1 MSDFRAFVE
10 SVKEILSEEPNVDK
24 MIKDL
29 SKDFGGSNED
39 QLAGVQ
45 LLKGLAVSD
54 DPMANKF
61 MKELDKATTQISQKL
76 RRGKNEELDEAM
88 YRPNSPKYKSMKK
101 KGSKWYEA
109 YKNELKKLAPEAV
122 TGRMDWD
129 SATHMMNQGM
139 SPQDAAKKYVDKV
152 LKK

>member
-10 SVKEILSEEPNVDK
+10 SVKEILDEEKPNIDK

-29 SKDFGGSNED
+29 SKDFAGSNED

-61 MKELDKATTQISQKL
+61 MIALDKATTKISRDL
-76 RRGKNEELDEAM
+76 MRGKNEETESDKDETI
-88 YRPNSPKYKSMKK
+88 
-101 KGSKWYEA
+101 G
-109 YKNELKKLAPEAV
+109 
-122 TGRMDWD
+122 D
-129 SATHMMNQGM
+129 
-139 SPQDAAKKYVDKV
+139 
-152 LKK
+152 